1 MAIQTVRFEYD
12 AERNILFTEDD
23 YSLSSEQ
30 DVDDF
35 IRLNQEKLES
45 LGRRVYM
52 VSKIDGLHIG
62 AQVSE
67 YFGQRAREV
76 FQKYILGFARYGENP
91 AARMTVR
98 TSSKK
103 AKLESNICNTR
114 EEAIRVI
121 KQIMKGSGPENG

>member
-1 MAIQTVRFEYD
+1 MSIQTVRFEYD
-12 AERNILFTEDD
+12 PEINVLFTEDD
-23 YSLSSEQ
+23 YSINSEQ
-30 DVDDF
+30 DVDEF

-52 VSKIDGLHIG
+52 ISKIDGLHIG

-67 YFGQRAREV
+67 YYGHRSREV
-76 FQKYILGFARYGENP
+76 FHKHILGFSRYGENP
-91 AARMTVR
+91 MARMTVR

-114 EEAIRVI
+114 EESIRVI
-121 KQIMKGSGPENG
+121 EQIKKGSGPEN

>member
-1 MAIQTVRFEYD
+1 MALQTVRFEYD
-12 AERNILFTEDD
+12 PEINVLFTEDD
-23 YSLSSEQ
+23 YSISSGQ
-30 DVDDF
+30 DVDEF

-52 VSKIDGLHIG
+52 ISKIDGLHIG
-62 AQVSE
+62 AQASE

-91 AARMTVR
+91 VARMTVR

-103 AKLESNICNTR
+103 AKLESNICKTR

-121 KQIMKGSGPENG
+121 EQIKKGPGPENG